1 MKQAIIIV
9 VIVLAVTGLAY
20 WMLETMDGGKKG
32 SEKANN
38 SAKFEDFQ
46 RSSAAGNLKI
56 EDIVEGTGKT
66 AKSGDTVV
74 VHYTGKLANGKQFDS
89 SVGRGEP
96 FEFTLGQGKVIQG
109 WDQGIPGM
117 KVGGKRK
124 LIIPSELGYGARG
137 AGADIPP
144 YAELHFEVELLKI
157 K

>member
-46 RSSAAGNLKI
+46 RSSAVGNLKK
-56 EDIVEGTGKT
+56 EDIVEGAGKT

-74 VHYTGKLANGKQFDS
+74 VHYTGKLANGTQFDS
-89 SVGRGEP
+89 SVGREP
-96 FEFTLGQGKVIQG
+96 FEFTIGQGKVIPG
-109 WDQGIPGM
+109 WELGIPGM

-124 LIIPSELGYGARG
+124 LIIPSELGYGTLGRG
-137 AGADIPP
+137 RDIPP
-144 YAELHFEVELLKI
+144 NAELHFDVELLKI

>member
-1 MKQAIIIV
+1 MKQAIMIV
-9 VIVLAVTGLAY
+9 VIVLAVTALAY

-32 SEKANN
+32 GDKANH

-46 RSSAAGNLKI
+46 RSSAAGNLKT

-66 AKSGDTVV
+66 AKTGDTVV

-89 SVGRGEP
+89 SVGREP
-96 FEFTLGQGKVIQG
+96 FEFTLGRGDVIQG

-124 LIIPSELGYGARG
+124 LIIPPELGYGARG
-137 AGADIPP
+137 YGGSIPP
-144 YAELHFEVELLKI
+144 HAELHFEVELLKI